1 MEKETEFLKAWQ
13 KQINLHIDIVS
24 CLLAKCSSIS
34 KDYVKSKEDDQK
46 EIFNIFHIISDLYYR
61 ENFHSDI
68 ISFFLNPKE
77 KHGGGCVYLNTFIEM
92 LNKKGKNNINWKYID
107 SNDYQDAIVTR
118 EEGTSDSRIDILIKS
133 ETAKKAIIIE
143 NKINNAADMRR
154 QIPRYYYYVQ
164 NSYIVDAIV
173 YLPLDIQKEPDRTG
187 WSQEDENNV
196 KPLFVK
202 IPAYDKSGE
211 INLVKDWLQPSI
223 LLANDLDVVS
233 TLRQYSVLIKK
244 LNNNIMD
251 KIVLEK
257 FYKELLQDDNFQ
269 TAQSIR
275 NMMSELPAYLA
286 DRICD
291 KYRNGNSYAPFSKV
305 DRWSSNCCYF
315 EKAPLKDNQT
325 ISIDIYCSESGYNLI
340 LFCRDNQL
348 SEEDFDLLKQNA
360 NIFQKFQKT
369 VNIGKYVTHFDFFD
383 ENGMCAFIDKILEEL
398 RNLYSQNK

>member
-13 KQINLHIDIVS
+13 KQINQHIDLVS
-24 CLLAKCSSIS
+24 RYLNDCSSIS

-46 EIFNIFHIISDLYYR
+46 EMFNVFHIISDLYYR

-68 ISFFLNPKE
+68 ISFFLNPTE
-77 KHGGGCVYLNTFIEM
+77 KHGGGNVYLNTFIEM

-257 FYKELLQDDNFQ
+257 FHKELLQNDNLQ

-275 NMMSELPAYLA
+275 NMMNELPEYLSE
-286 DRICD
+286 RIFE
-291 KYRNGNSYAPFSKV
+291 KYRNLYKPFSKV
-305 DRWSSNCCYF
+305 DRWPQHACCF
-315 EKAPLKDNQT
+315 FDKAPINENKT
-325 ISIDIYCSESGYNLI
+325 ISIDIYCSESGYNLR
-340 LFCRDNQL
+340 LFGRDNEL
-348 SEEDFDLLKQNA
+348 SEGNFDFLKQNA
-360 NIFQKFQKT
+360 SIFHVFQKNGT
-369 VNIGKYVTHFDFFD
+369 GTYATHFDFFD
-383 ENGMCAFIDKILEEL
+383 ENGLYSFIDQILEEL
-398 RNLYSQNK
+398 RILCS

>member
-1 MEKETEFLKAWQ
+1 MEKEIEFLKVWQ
-13 KQINLHIDIVS
+13 KQINQHIDFVS
-24 CLLAKCSSIS
+24 RYLNDCSSIS
-34 KDYVKSKEDDQK
+34 KDYIKSKEDDQK
-46 EIFNIFHIISDLYYR
+46 EMFNVFHIISDLYYR

-77 KHGGGCVYLNTFIEM
+77 KHGGGSSYLNAFIEM
-92 LNKKGKNNINWKYID
+92 LNKKGKNID
-107 SNDYQDAIVTR
+107 SNNYLDAAVTR
-118 EEGTSDSRIDILIKS
+118 EEGKVDILIKS
-133 ETAKKAIIIE
+133 DISKKAIIIE
-143 NKINNAADMRR
+143 NKINNAGDMQR
-154 QIPRYYYYVQ
+154 QIPRYYDYVAQ
-164 NSYIVDAIV
+164 NTYIVDAIV
-173 YLPLDIQKEPDRTG
+173 YLPLDIHKKPNTDDWT
-187 WSQEDENNV
+187 QEDKDNV
-196 KPLFVK
+196 NPLLVI
-202 IPAYDKSGE
+202 IPAYDKSGS

-223 LLANDLDVVS
+223 LLSNELDVVS

-383 ENGMCAFIDKILEEL
+383 ENGMCAYIDKILEEL